1 MIRINLLPYRVK
13 LRQRQIIFHIAC
25 FLIIVAATIVLCG
38 AANVYEAMVL
48 DDRHET
54 IKKLDQKLKKLD
66 EKIGTLKE
74 LDGAREEVQGK
85 LKIVDELQV
94 GQFRSLNVLVELSRK
109 IPKNVWIRSLQDGG
123 KGMPILI
130 KGRSGTS
137 QGISEFMHALSD
149 SDYFDG
155 NSIHLGRVNRSLQK
169 KIPIRTF
176 DIKVKFGELASKE
189 KAKK

>member
-25 FLIIVAATIVLCG
+25 FLIVVAATIVLCG

-48 DDRHET
+48 DNREET
-54 IKKLDQKLKKLD
+54 IASLDEELKKLD
-66 EKIGTLKE
+66 EKIGKLNELKS
-74 LDGAREEVQGK
+74 AREEVQGK

-94 GQFRSLNVLVELSRK
+94 GQFRSLNILVELSRK
-109 IPKNVWIRSLQDGG
+109 IPKNVWIRSLRDGG
-123 KGMPILI
+123 KGTAILI
-130 KGRSGTS
+130 EGRSGTS

-155 NSIHLGRVNRSLQK
+155 KTINLGTVNRSLQK

-176 DIKVKFGELASKE
+176 NIKVEFGKLTPKE
-189 KAKK
+189 EPKK